1 MVVEQCDVDR
11 YLVSVTLFDV
21 ATELLYSVSVSGKKC
36 SIVGRE
42 KKSNLKGSD
51 ARVDDRSLDEH
62 GGRQPLLCQPHRLSA
77 S

>member
-42 KKSNLKGSD
+42 KKIKFK
-51 ARVDDRSLDEH
+51 RF
-62 GGRQPLLCQPHRLSA
+62 
-77 S
+77 